1 MESETQL
8 YSSPKF
14 QFANPEEEVTVR
26 HQRQLAGDNL
36 LQSLCGPRETE
47 CLPPPSSQKLM
58 KYWAK
63 RSSTPSLRDLCV
75 EITQYYL
82 DLPVIKLNGNIGVED
97 TMPSII
103 TEDLQRRLW
112 KRCLAQMIMEKYR
125 QKSIYITFRP
135 GPEANKR
142 TGRLSPQLANSIF
155 SIVEKAFPA
164 SRAYEALGDDE
175 DEAQLKSSLTDAYRH
190 MLSESL
196 QLFFLEFGPDIPD
209 PPTVTSSSC

>member
-8 YSSPKF
+8 YSLPKLEL
-14 QFANPEEEVTVR
+14 ANHEDQITVR
-26 HQRQLAGDNL
+26 HRRQLAGNNL
-36 LQSLCGPRETE
+36 LESLRGRRETE
-47 CLPPPSSQKLM
+47 CLPPPSSQKLV

-63 RSSTPSLRDLCV
+63 RSSAPSLRDLCI

-82 DLPVIKLNGNIGVED
+82 DFPVIKRNGNIGVQD
-97 TMPSII
+97 TVPSII
-103 TEDLQRRLW
+103 MEDLQRRLW

-125 QKSIYITFRP
+125 QKNLWITFRP

-142 TGRLSPQLANSIF
+142 TGRLSPQVANSIF

-209 PPTVTSSSC
+209 PLTVTSSSC